1 MSQPT
6 SSKRFF
12 RIFFYEW
19 LNYLLHEA
27 VTGLKYSPRCKD
39 ITQGRTLYWIVLAIF
54 VTKLFT
60 LSSRG
65 CTWRCTC
72 KLKFPVIYF
81 YNQVFYFAFIVD
93 KCAKCDSHAR
103 CDNGNCVC
111 MEGWVG
117 DGQTCSPKEGGGRK

>member
-1 MSQPT
+1 M
-6 SSKRFF
+6 
-12 RIFFYEW
+12 
-19 LNYLLHEA
+19 
-27 VTGLKYSPRCKD
+27 
-39 ITQGRTLYWIVLAIF
+39 QGRYLRAKFELD
-54 VTKLFT
+54 
-60 LSSRG
+60 
-65 CTWRCTC
+65 CTC
-72 KLKFPVIYF
+72 NIYDNFIYITFLEVYMQKQTKMSSYLF